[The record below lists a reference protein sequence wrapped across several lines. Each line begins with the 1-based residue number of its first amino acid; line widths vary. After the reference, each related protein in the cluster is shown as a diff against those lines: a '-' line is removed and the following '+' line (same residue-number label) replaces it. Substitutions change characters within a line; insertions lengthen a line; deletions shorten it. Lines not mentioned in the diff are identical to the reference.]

1 MPRVREAP
9 FSPKTRRLVYDGAM
23 SEAKRPPRRI
33 GILGGMGPAAAID
46 LQAKVLAATPAA
58 EDREHL
64 PVVAWNVPQVPDR
77 VAAVLGRGPSPLPA
91 MIEGARALEAAGCE
105 AFAVACNTAHYW
117 AAELAGSVRI
127 PLLHIADCAVEALAR
142 RPVPPMRV
150 GLLATR
156 GTLAAA
162 FYGERLARRGFE
174 WIVPTD
180 DEQDRLVAGAIARVK
195 AGDAAGA
202 RAPFE
207 AAAGAL
213 AGRGAD
219 VILLACT
226 ELPIAAEGA
235 RCPVPLLDASRAL
248 AEALVDFSLRR

>member
-1 MPRVREAP
+1 M
-9 FSPKTRRLVYDGAM
+9 SPA
-23 SEAKRPPRRI
+23 EPAPRRI

-58 EDREHL
+58 TDREHL
-64 PVVAWNVPQVPDR
+64 PVVVWNVPQVPDR
-77 VAAVLGRGPSPLPA
+77 VAAVLGTGPSPLPA

-105 AFAVACNTAHYW
+105 AFAVACNTAHHW
-117 AAELAGSVRI
+117 AGELAASVGI
-127 PLLHIADCAVEALAR
+127 PLLHIADAAVDALAR

-162 FYGERLARRGFE
+162 FYGERLARHGFD

-180 DEQDRLVAGAIARVK
+180 EEQDRFVAEAIARVK
-195 AGDAAGA
+195 AGDTAGA

-207 AAAGAL
+207 AAVRGL
-213 AGRGAD
+213 ADRGAD
-219 VILLACT
+219 LVLLACT
-226 ELPIAAEGA
+226 ELPIAAEGSS
-235 RCPVPLLDASRAL
+235 CPVPLLDASRAL
-248 AEALVDFSLRR
+248 AGALVAFSLRR

>member
-1 MPRVREAP
+1 MPPPEIA
-9 FSPKTRRLVYDGAM
+9 
-23 SEAKRPPRRI
+23 PRRI

-58 EDREHL
+58 HDREHL
-64 PVVAWNVPQVPDR
+64 PVVVWNVPQVPDR
-77 VAAVLGRGPSPLPA
+77 VAAVLGAGPSPLPA

-105 AFAVACNTAHYW
+105 AFAVACNTAHHW
-117 AAELAGSVRI
+117 AGELAASVRI
-127 PLLHIADCAVEALAR
+127 PLLHIADAAVGALAR
-142 RPVPPMRV
+142 RPVPPLRV

-162 FYGERLARRGFE
+162 FYGERLARHGFD
-174 WIVPTD
+174 WIAPS
-180 DEQDRLVAGAIARVK
+180 DEEQRTLVDEAIARVK
-195 AGDAAGA
+195 AGDRAGA

-213 AGRGAD
+213 AARGAEA
-219 VILLACT
+219 ILLACT
-226 ELPIAAEGA
+226 ELPLAAEGA
-235 RCPVPLLDASRAL
+235 ACPVPLLDASRAL

>member
-1 MPRVREAP
+1 
-9 FSPKTRRLVYDGAM
+9 M
-23 SEAKRPPRRI
+23 SEEKKPPRRI

-117 AAELAGSVRI
+117 AAKLAGSVRI

-142 RPVPPMRV
+142 RPVPPVRV

-180 DEQDRLVAGAIARVK
+180 AEQDRLVAGAIARVK

-213 AGRGAD
+213 AARGAD

-226 ELPIAAEGA
+226 ELPIAAAGA
-235 RCPVPLLDASRAL
+235 RCPVPLLDASLAL